1 VKIQD
6 DVKPPFILVWQRYE
20 GITESNL
27 FAKKSDALQQ
37 FTWMKILNRNVA
49 LYDFETSLLE
59 KHGDKRKIQEFDDY
73 VDRHVQ
79 VGRDWAEEIDNAAPY
94 TVVW

>member
-1 VKIQD
+1 MKIQD

-59 KHGDKRKIQEFDDY
+59 KHGDKRTIQEFDDY